1 MFYFISD
8 SGLGIHVSSDL
19 PPLIPMLSSFLISS
33 PLFRVFPQEEGGNK
47 GVISRRTRTI
57 YKVRSTTLF
66 SLRPFAPQVFSQV
79 LPFHSLNLADA
90 EPCLLRALDSFCS
103 SLPRI
108 SVGASQP
115 SALSIH
121 PSSVL
126 LPSLPFSTRL
136 VCHVFCLAPFLVM
149 CLAHLLLPFDAPPS
163 PSLRSFRAMSF
174 PPLSDRTHGR
184 HARTDGGE
192 KRVAHISVAA
202 RGSGPKDERAGKME
216 GKRPWGDRGGE
227 GAVGTNKVS
236 TKTNMSGVGGQDT

>member
-1 MFYFISD
+1 
-8 SGLGIHVSSDL
+8 
-19 PPLIPMLSSFLISS
+19 MLSSFLISS
-33 PLFRVFPQEEGGNK
+33 PLLRRFPQEEGGNK
-47 GVISRRTRTI
+47 GMISRRTRTI

-115 SALSIH
+115 SALPIH

-149 CLAHLLLPFDAPPS
+149 CLCPPS
-163 PSLRSFRAMSF
+163 SFRCTTVSLLALVPRAVFSTLIRSNSWT
-174 PPLSDRTHGR
+174 PRVNGWW
-184 HARTDGGE
+184 GE
-192 KRVAHISVAA
+192 K
-202 RGSGPKDERAGKME
+202 SGPYFSCCKRKRTER
-216 GKRPWGDRGGE
+216 
-227 GAVGTNKVS
+227 
-236 TKTNMSGVGGQDT
+236 